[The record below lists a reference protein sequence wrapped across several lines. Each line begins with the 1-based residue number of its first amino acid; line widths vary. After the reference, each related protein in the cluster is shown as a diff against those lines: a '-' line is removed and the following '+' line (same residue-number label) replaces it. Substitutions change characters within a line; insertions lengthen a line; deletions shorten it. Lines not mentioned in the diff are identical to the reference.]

1 MGGGLQL
8 EVLARFTATH
18 THDHDGQSV
27 ARRYGVRVLSDGVRG
42 GTEVGVDLD
51 AGIVFIDG
59 RNSSSCEAM
68 PWVCP
73 YVWPYCTPSL
83 LPSFPPSLLPSFP
96 PFACPPVLPSLRP
109 SFLTLPTPPHPC
121 RSPPHAFN
129 LLVRG
134 ARARR
139 HGAI

>member
-18 THDHDGQSV
+18 THEHDGQSV

-83 LPSFPPSLLPSFP
+83 LPSHPRWLLSPPLLPFPPSLLPSFP
-96 PFACPPVLPSLRP
+96 PSLLLPVLPSFRP
-109 SFLTLPTPPHPC
+109 SVPP
-121 RSPPHAFN
+121 S
-129 LLVRG
+129 
-134 ARARR
+134 
-139 HGAI
+139 